1 MLLPENGCWDP
12 LLPLV
17 WLLGFRVLVPV
28 VGPTSVT
35 FGFSEAT
42 LCTTDLDRVSCVCH
56 TEQQCRHFRVAFY
69 ALHVYLAGFIIS
81 LPRHCQQERTWSP
94 TLREGD
100 LG

>member
-1 MLLPENGCWDP
+1 MVLPEKGCWDP

-42 LCTTDLDRVSCVCH
+42 LCKLNLDRVSRVC
-56 TEQQCRHFRVAFY
+56 QKNSSAGRV
-69 ALHVYLAGFIIS
+69 LQS
-81 LPRHCQQERTWSP
+81 CT
-94 TLREGD
+94 T
-100 LG
+100 